1 METQDKDNSRS
12 LLPSDNGGERTS
24 RFDDGYEYDCV
35 YKEADSMISA
45 SNLIYT
51 IANMRDL
58 EYKQQQL
65 AAKGE
70 IVLVNFD
77 DPSFMRP
84 EIDPETNRYKD
95 GLTISEIADYVSRNM
110 EEMKKD
116 KEFYDANQGALEMLS
131 ELKMK
136 SNREVLYVD
145 DSEGDEDEVVYG
157 LSVDHK
163 KKRVIVCFRG
173 TTCRADVFADIKIR
187 LTGAALPNCDSQVK
201 LHRGFFDYLFS
212 KDRYQERSHEAEDIC
227 KFRSIMVHIRDL
239 LKANKGYKLYVS
251 GHSLGAALASLFAL
265 CASKSDQI
273 STPVTCVSVASPYV
287 GDKNWRRAVMEAEK
301 AGLLRY
307 LRVANATDVV
317 AHGPPFDLS
326 FRRYKHVGMN
336 LRLENDGLFGLYPPY
351 ASFQYPGGPVAELA
365 HACQNTF
372 LFNCGW
378 FPSKVLKMHSCTEY
392 ARRLHA
398 SKNELQQLYLNQMY
412 EDYLRDSRKIP
423 YSFKSAGCAAIV
435 ILTAAV
441 IVFIVYMH
449 YE

>member
-1 METQDKDNSRS
+1 MKSEATEDSAS
-12 LLPSDNGGERTS
+12 LLSSGNSGKKIS
-24 RFDDGYEYDCV
+24 RFDDGYEYDSI
-35 YKEADSMISA
+35 YKEADHMLSA

-51 IANMRDL
+51 LANMRDL
-58 EYKQQQL
+58 EWKQHRL
-65 AAKGE
+65 AKAGNF
-70 IVLVNFD
+70 ILVNFD
-77 DPSFMRP
+77 DPSYMRP
-84 EIDPETNRYKD
+84 EIDPKTKRFKESLK
-95 GLTISEIADYVSRNM
+95 IAEIAEYVSRNLK
-110 EEMKKD
+110 EMKKD

-131 ELKMK
+131 MLKTK
-136 SNREVLYVD
+136 STREVVYID
-145 DSEGDEDEVVYG
+145 DSEGDENEIVYG
-157 LSVDHK
+157 LSVDHS

-317 AHGPPFDLS
+317 AHGPPFDL
-326 FRRYKHVGMN
+326 RLRLYKHVGIN
-336 LRLENDGLFGLYPPY
+336 LRLENDGWFVRKPY
-351 ASFQYPGGPVAELA
+351 AKFQYPGGRVAEFA
-365 HACQNTF
+365 HAFQNTF
-372 LFNCGW
+372 LFNCGCL
-378 FPSKVLKMHSCTEY
+378 PSRVLKMHSCPEY

-398 SKNELQQLYLNQMY
+398 SKDELHGLYLNDLY
-412 EDYLRDSRKIP
+412 EEYFKSSNKIP
-423 YSFKSAGCAAIV
+423 YTFQSAGFAAFI
-435 ILTAAV
+435 ILVVVAAV
-441 IVFIVYMH
+441 YFADIV
-449 YE
+449 